1 MKKRYLMNKTYD
13 FIIVGGGSAGC
24 VLANRLSENPE
35 NQVLLLEAGRPDS
48 IWDIFIHMPAGLS
61 IPTGNR
67 FYDWIYETEPEPFMN
82 GRRIYQGRGKVLG
95 GFSSINGMIFQLG
108 NPQDYERW
116 AADPGMEEWDYA
128 HCLPYFRKMEN
139 CLAGGDDFRETR
151 AHLNWKEVL
160 LQAHCFK
167 LFPSSPAGGF

>member
-1 MKKRYLMNKTYD
+1 MNKKYD

-35 NQVLLLEAGRPDS
+35 NQVLLIEAGRPDS
-48 IWDIFIHMPAGLS
+48 IWDIFIHMPAELS
-61 IPTGNR
+61 TPIGNR
-67 FYDWIYETEPEPFMN
+67 FYDWIYQTEPEPFMN

-95 GFSSINGMIFQLG
+95 GSSSINGMIFQRG

-139 CLAGGDDFRETR
+139 CLAGGDDFRGDQGPLKLER
-151 AHLNWKEVL
+151 GL
-160 LQAHCFK
+160 LQAHCFR
-167 LFPSSPAGGF
+167 LFSKQSSRRVLN